1 MDFKINI
8 DSKAIIDKA
17 TKEAQA
23 HIANDTSSII
33 RAFFFE
39 GGGYSNLPKGE
50 GYKIIEDI
58 IEKNILSDTTE
69 KFIERH
75 IAERWETI
83 LKETIELALTHKAKK
98 ATYIKLAKSVPKQE
112 DQK

>member
-23 HIANDTSSII
+23 HIANDTSSIV

-58 IEKNILSDTTE
+58 IEKNILSSEAEKLIEAYINKRWKTLVEEATE
-69 KFIERH
+69 K
-75 IAERWETI
+75 
-83 LKETIELALTHKAKK
+83 ALVHKAQKTAFMRVNK
-98 ATYIKLAKSVPKQE
+98 AST
-112 DQK
+112 